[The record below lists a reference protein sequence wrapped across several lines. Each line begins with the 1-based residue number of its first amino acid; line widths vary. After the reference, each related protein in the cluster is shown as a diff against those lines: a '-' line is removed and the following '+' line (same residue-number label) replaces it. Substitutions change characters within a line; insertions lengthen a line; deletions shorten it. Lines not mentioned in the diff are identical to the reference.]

1 MPPLN
6 LTVAAAAKIT
16 PPAMNYDTASRE
28 ALVTECQRLKKRGY
42 SGKKKSDLIAMLR
55 GEAPAAPAATAAPA
69 APPAPAAPEAAPS
82 NIHRLNYIG
91 SKFQLLAWL
100 DDTMRAKTGWTD
112 FRNRRIADLFAGTG
126 IVSAHFRQAGAVVTT
141 NDAELYSS
149 VIAHALTLS
158 AYTPA
163 CAEFI
168 AAVVADIAA
177 GQHLASEVGYITRV
191 YSPHGECERMFF
203 TVENARRIDYIR
215 GRIEGAELVPNDAA
229 FLLASL
235 LLSADAVS
243 NVPAVYGCFL
253 HTFKA
258 KAEKALVFAPI
269 HTMSEDGLGA
279 AFSADVLGLGAAIG
293 RHDLVYL
300 DPPYNHRQYSKNYFP
315 LNVIA
320 MTQAEQEALG
330 ELKGVTGIPPGCFA
344 SDFCK
349 KDGVEKAF
357 RTLVAGLNTE
367 WIFISY
373 SSESLVPRE
382 KMLELLGAFGEVS
395 VVERDYKRFKNYEY
409 NEDVAIKEY
418 LFCLRKRIA

>member
-1 MPPLN
+1 
-6 LTVAAAAKIT
+6 
-16 PPAMNYDTASRE
+16 MNYDAMTRAE
-28 ALVTECQRLKKRGY
+28 LIAECKKQNKRGY
-42 SGKKKSDLIAMLR
+42 STKKKEELIALL
-55 GEAPAAPAATAAPA
+55 AAPLIPAAAAV
-69 APPAPAAPEAAPS
+69 PAPAAQPQA

-91 SKFQLLAWL
+91 SKYQLLQWL
-100 DDTMRAKTGWTD
+100 DETMRAKTGWPD

-141 NDAELYSS
+141 NDAERYSS

-168 AAVVADIAA
+168 TTVTAEIAA
-177 GQHLASEVGYITRV
+177 GRHLTGEGYITRV
-191 YSPHGECERMFF
+191 YSPHGACERMFF

-215 GRIEGAELVPNDAA
+215 ERIEGASADNLSPNDAA

-253 HTFKA
+253 HKFKA
-258 KAEKALVFAPI
+258 KAEKALVFAPV

-279 AFSADVLGLGAAIG
+279 AFSADVLGLGTAIG
-293 RHDLVYL
+293 RQDLVYL

-320 MTQAEQEALG
+320 MTRAEQEALG
-330 ELKGVTGIPPGCFA
+330 ELKGVTGIPSGCFA

-349 KDGVEKAF
+349 KDEVEKAF
-357 RTLVAGLNTE
+357 RRLIGELNTE

-373 SSESLVPRE
+373 SSESLVSRE

-409 NEDVAIKEY
+409 NQDVAIKEY
-418 LFCLRKRIA
+418 LFCLQKELRDP